1 MAASQSLFSY
11 LLSAELPEFRKNDGK
26 IGDIKGKVEKTG
38 KNSWIFGNYL
48 TIFNVHAIISNC
60 ADYIPRNFPC
70 VSGGCPRVDR
80 ACFPGKVIGV
90 KQSARA
96 IRDGRAQRVFL
107 ACDADELVLEPI
119 RSACGSLPVEE
130 GYTMAQ
136 LGRACGIAVGAAVVT
151 VLN

>member
-48 TIFNVHAIISNC
+48 TILNVHAIISNC

-80 ACFPGKVIGV
+80 ACFPGKGDWRETVR
-90 KQSARA
+90 QSDPGSKLCQHGGILLKRMENSA
-96 IRDGRAQRVFL
+96 
-107 ACDADELVLEPI
+107 EYSP
-119 RSACGSLPVEE
+119 RSLK
-130 GYTMAQ
+130 
-136 LGRACGIAVGAAVVT
+136 L
-151 VLN
+151 

>member
-60 ADYIPRNFPC
+60 VDYVPRDFLC
-70 VSGGCPRVDR
+70 VQEEVPVLTELASRE
-80 ACFPGKVIGV
+80 KVIGV

-96 IRDGRAQRVFL
+96 IRAGRARRVFL
-107 ACDADELVLEPI
+107 ACDADRLLTDSI
-119 RSACGSLPVEE
+119 RSACGGLPVEE

-136 LGRACGIAVGAAVVT
+136 LGRACGIAVGAAVVA
-151 VLN
+151 VLD

>member
-60 ADYIPRNFPC
+60 ADMDSANFAMRQTHC
-70 VSGGCPRVDR
+70 
-80 ACFPGKVIGV
+80 A
-90 KQSARA
+90 
-96 IRDGRAQRVFL
+96 
-107 ACDADELVLEPI
+107 
-119 RSACGSLPVEE
+119 EE
-130 GYTMAQ
+130 VPTCWKSCHPKTRWWA
-136 LGRACGIAVGAAVVT
+136 
-151 VLN
+151 

>member
-60 ADYIPRNFPC
+60 ADYVPRDFLC
-70 VSGGCPRVDR
+70 ISGGVPRADR
-80 ACFPGKVIGV
+80 ACDPG
-90 KQSARA
+90 
-96 IRDGRAQRVFL
+96 
-107 ACDADELVLEPI
+107 
-119 RSACGSLPVEE
+119 
-130 GYTMAQ
+130 
-136 LGRACGIAVGAAVVT
+136 
-151 VLN
+151 